1 MTDQPASAQL
11 NLPEFFPY
19 QLSILN
25 DEVSRCV
32 AQVYESRFALT
43 RQQWRVLATLG
54 GAGELTAKHI
64 GQNTR
69 MEKMPVSRAT
79 AQLEN
84 KGLITRRRDEQDRR
98 NYYFC
103 LSSEGRRLYETIVP
117 RVLARENY
125 VLSVLSDRETE
136 VLATAMDKLAARA
149 RELQALG

>member
-1 MTDQPASAQL
+1 MSDQPAAEQL
-11 NLPEFFPY
+11 SLLEFFPY

-54 GAGELTAKHI
+54 DAGELTAKHI

-79 AQLEN
+79 AQLEK
-84 KGLITRRRDEQDRR
+84 KGLIARRRDEQDRR

-103 LSSEGRRLYETIVP
+103 LSTKGRKLYEAIVP

-125 VLSVLSDRETE
+125 VLSVLSNRERE
-136 VLATAMDKLAARA
+136 VLAVAMDKLAARA